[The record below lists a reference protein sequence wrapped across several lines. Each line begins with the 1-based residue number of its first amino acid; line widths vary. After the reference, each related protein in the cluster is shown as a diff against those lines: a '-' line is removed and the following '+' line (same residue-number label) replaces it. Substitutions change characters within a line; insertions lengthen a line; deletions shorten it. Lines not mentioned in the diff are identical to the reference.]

1 MSMRPNLDSILKLF
15 KQNEDFSLT
24 EKQYL
29 VSTGAP
35 LPKGTYYLKKNS
47 AVAKIAKD
55 NGYDIIVQERTIK
68 FEKKKN

>member
-1 MSMRPNLDSILKLF
+1 MSMRPNLDSIKKLF

-24 EKQYL
+24 EKQYQ
-29 VSTGAP
+29 VSTGVP

-47 AVAKIAKD
+47 AVAKIAKE

-68 FEKKKN
+68 FEKKKT